1 MTERLFPVPEGL
13 VGERADL
20 ALTRL
25 LGISRARAAQLLAD
39 GLVTLDGRG
48 LGKSDRLSADGLLA
62 VTAPEIEPTGAAVVP
77 MQVPGL
83 QVLFADGDLV
93 VVDKPAGVAAH
104 PSPGWVGPTVLGG
117 LAGAG
122 INVSALG
129 AAERQGIVHRLD
141 VGTSGLMVVAK
152 SDLAYRELKEQF
164 RDRLV
169 HKVYQAVVQG
179 HLDPLVGTIDAPVG
193 RHPTAD
199 YRFAVTAHG
208 RPSITHYRTL
218 EAHRHGS
225 LLEIELETGRTHQI
239 RVHMSAL
246 RHPCVG
252 DLTYGADPSL
262 ARRLGLQRQWL
273 HAVRLGFT
281 HPGTGQ
287 AIEFT
292 SEPAADLQEGLVR
305 LRAGVGQPG

>member
-39 GLVTLDGRG
+39 GFVTLDGRG

-62 VTAPEIEPTGAAVVP
+62 VTATEIEPTGAAVVP
-77 MQVPGL
+77 MQVPGM
-83 QVLFADGDLV
+83 QVLFDDRDLV

-199 YRFAVTAHG
+199 YRFAVTAQG

-305 LRAGVGQPG
+305 LRAGVGQSG

>member
-39 GLVTLDGRG
+39 GFVTLDGRG

-62 VTAPEIEPTGAAVVP
+62 VTATEIEPTGAAVVP

-305 LRAGVGQPG
+305 LRAGVGQSG

>member
-305 LRAGVGQPG
+305 LRAGVGQSG

>member
-83 QVLFADGDLV
+83 QVLFDDRDLV

-305 LRAGVGQPG
+305 LRAGVGQSG